1 MEEGGYDLE
10 AKVIVYRRPREDA
23 TVHIELHAEVD
34 SVADLESTVDT
45 LLSRPLPVPPT
56 ASPAPPV
63 APPPVPVPV
72 PSPVAPPVEEGY
84 LVLEGPLPAGPDTFH
99 VNIIGG
105 TTTQVDGYSLAIG
118 YPPQIQA
125 LGFVEGQ
132 FVKDYLDGATPFKV
146 FQPGTVPSPYVGIMC
161 GFWSN
166 SNPSGPPPVTVPPNT
181 VLGTVTFKWTA
192 PGAYLLDNATKK
204 YGPRPIIA
212 MYTRLSGP
220 FVPPTLESLSVEVPI
235 A

>member
-1 MEEGGYDLE
+1 ME
-10 AKVIVYRRPREDA
+10 AKV
-23 TVHIELHAEVD
+23 ELSQDVGND
-34 SVADLESTVDT
+34 KT
-45 LLSRPLPVPPT
+45 LLVSLSSHITSPDRLREIIEWVLGNVPDPD
-56 ASPAPPV
+56 PPD
-63 APPPVPVPV
+63 PP
-72 PSPVAPPVEEGY
+72 APPVEEGY
-84 LVLEGPLPAGPDTFH
+84 LVLEGPLAAGPDTFH
-99 VNIIGG
+99 VNIVGG

-181 VLGTVTFKWTA
+181 VLGTITFKWTA
-192 PGAYLLDNATKK
+192 PGISLLDNATKK

-212 MYTRLSGP
+212 MYTRLTGP
-220 FVPPTLESLSVEVPI
+220 FVPPELGSLMVEVPFG
-235 A
+235 